1 MNIIAPDNFEK
12 KFGEL
17 RGFLFRGLK
26 TEEECD
32 NEGIEYNED
41 EHKLKDGVD
50 QIDETVLDVIV
61 QNIFRKA
68 QLEKEYTIFY
78 GELCERKIKLE
89 LALRGDSAKLSN
101 MKNSLFRKTL
111 FNVCKTCFE
120 KFFDHEERTK
130 QISNPDT
137 AVLFKTKLFGN
148 IDFVGELYRRKLLPH
163 ATMISVFESL
173 LGISDVEKIDD
184 LVIEGAINLMNK
196 VGQNFEEQ
204 ANNTG
209 KK

>member
-1 MNIIAPDNFEK
+1 MN
-12 KFGEL
+12 
-17 RGFLFRGLK
+17 
-26 TEEECD
+26 T
-32 NEGIEYNED
+32 
-41 EHKLKDGVD
+41 
-50 QIDETVLDVIV
+50 IV

-89 LALRGDSAKLSN
+89 LSLRGEQNKMSN
-101 MKNSLFRKTL
+101 MKNSVFRKSL

-120 KFFDHEERTK
+120 KFFDHEERSK
-130 QISNPDT
+130 QISNPET
-137 AVLFKTKLFGN
+137 VVLFKTKLFGN

-163 ATMISVFESL
+163 TTMISVFESL

-204 ANNTG
+204 TKTNG
-209 KK
+209 KKQQENQEHYDKIIKRFDDIMNFEDELIISNRIKIGRAHV